1 MRLSIDILTC
11 LASCKITVK
20 KLLGFGM
27 VNRVVLDAMIRRA
40 DFAQQSESIS
50 MELGNTLKL
59 GEITGNSPTSKF
71 LRKPDFQRETNHW
84 TPRQTASL
92 IKSFVSGELIPA
104 LILWK
109 SESYVF
115 VIDGGHRL
123 SALKAWVE
131 NDYGDGASS
140 YSFFNQDIQK
150 KQKDIAKQTR
160 NLVESEV
167 GRYSDF
173 VALTE
178 NQLAADQET
187 AKLHSIIFSRSLHVQ
202 WVQGNQ
208 EVAESSFFKINTQG
222 TALDPTE
229 ELLLRNRKKSYAVAS
244 RSIVRSGTG
253 HKYWS
258 TFSAETQDEI
268 EKIAAKQHEIYF
280 QPNVEEPIKTLD
292 LPLGGTVSPVDILK
306 LLIDLFVIIE
316 GKSDT
321 TKTIQ
326 GLPDDVD
333 GQYTLELLR
342 KSLKVANRIS
352 GNSHGS
358 LGLHPAVY
366 FYNERGKHSRFLF
379 LGIMKVIAEAVRN
392 NDKMWFKKFSLK
404 RGLIEDTLIEKKSL
418 INQGLANV
426 SSLQRI
432 DRVHRLFK
440 FLVTHFQTSSK
451 ASDEQILQEL
461 GLKGAAGKLNII
473 DAPKGFTTEVKSA
486 AYLQSAI
493 ESAIRCSICGGY
505 LNVAKSVSYDHILP
519 SSKGG
524 EGVLENAQ
532 LVHPFCNTGVKG
544 DT

>member
-1 MRLSIDILTC
+1 
-11 LASCKITVK
+11 
-20 KLLGFGM
+20 M
-27 VNRVVLDAMIRRA
+27 VNKVVLDAMIRRA
-40 DFAQQSESIS
+40 DFALQSESVS

-59 GEITGNSPTSKF
+59 NEITGSSPIAKI

-84 TPRQTASL
+84 TPSQTASL

-109 SESYVF
+109 SESYIF

-131 NDYGDGASS
+131 NDYGDGGISF
-140 YSFFNQDIQK
+140 SFFNKDIPPKQK
-150 KQKDIAKQTR
+150 KIAEQTR
-160 NLVESEV
+160 KLVEANV
-167 GRYSDF
+167 GRYSNF
-173 VALTE
+173 FSLTE
-178 NQLAADQET
+178 DQLADDQEK
-187 AKLHSIIFSRSLHVQ
+187 AKLHSTIFSRSLNVQ

-229 ELLLRNRKKSYAVAS
+229 ELLLRNRRKAYAVAS

-258 TFSAETQDEI
+258 NFTIEVQEEI
-268 EKIAAKQHEIYF
+268 ERIAAIQHEIYF
-280 QPNVEEPIKTLD
+280 QPTVEEPIKTLD

-321 TKTIQ
+321 KKTINS
-326 GLPDDVD
+326 LPDDLD
-333 GQYTLELLR
+333 GQHTLELLKKTLR
-342 KSLKVANRIS
+342 VASRIS

-392 NDKMWFKKFSLK
+392 NDKVWFKKFSLK
-404 RGLIEDTLIEKKSL
+404 RGLIEDTFIEKKSL

-432 DRVHRLFK
+432 DRVYRLFK
-440 FLVTHFQTSSK
+440 FLVAHFQSSTEI
-451 ASDEQILQEL
+451 SDELVLQEL

-486 AYLQSAI
+486 AYLQAAIDSAT
-493 ESAIRCSICGGY
+493 RCKICGGY
-505 LNVAKSVSYDHILP
+505 LHTTKSVSYDHITP

-524 EGVLENAQ
+524 TGTLENAQ
-532 LVHPFCNTGVKG
+532 LVHPFCNTGIKG